1 MGGSRP
7 NPGRNGLGG
16 SMTWRR
22 HSMDRRHVI
31 EDILWI
37 AGYLSCRRRGTSSRA
52 SACSSMI
59 REHGLEWTREGRSS
73 GESILSP
80 ASHLKLARHNY
91 NDVR

>member
-1 MGGSRP
+1 MRSFP
-7 NPGRNGLGG
+7 ELAVVHIP
-16 SMTWRR
+16 
-22 HSMDRRHVI
+22 V
-31 EDILWI
+31 
-37 AGYLSCRRRGTSSRA
+37 A
-52 SACSSMI
+52 SMI

>member
-1 MGGSRP
+1 MVEAQWFLSTSDDQGRKSYRLL
-7 NPGRNGLGG
+7 PGLV
-16 SMTWRR
+16 
-22 HSMDRRHVI
+22 HIPV
-31 EDILWI
+31 
-37 AGYLSCRRRGTSSRA
+37 AA
-52 SACSSMI
+52 MI